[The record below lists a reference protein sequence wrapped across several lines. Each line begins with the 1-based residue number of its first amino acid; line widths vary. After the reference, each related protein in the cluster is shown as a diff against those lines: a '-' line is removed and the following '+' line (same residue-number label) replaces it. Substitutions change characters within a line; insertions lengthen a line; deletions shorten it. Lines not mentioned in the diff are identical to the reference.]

1 MGTDGILNEVD
12 AGLEA
17 EVGVEEDQ
25 ELRVPQLYPKPNTK
39 IVDIS
44 GNNK

>member
-1 MGTDGILNEVD
+1 MSALSVKNEVD